1 MNSSADEN
9 GIREAINYYIEGM
22 RTATLKYRD
31 KAFISKR
38 SSAVTSAMR

>member
-22 RTATLKYRD
+22 RTGNVEVLRQSFHQQA
-31 KAFISKR
+31 I
-38 SSAVTSAMR
+38 SAVTSAMR